1 MPFQQLRLLLWTIS
15 SGYPRDGVGIQ
26 PAVKTMRS
34 AMKIPGHTVLAFGLV
49 LCGLAVVGKAQNQPG
64 ATTPQASSSA
74 SNTTPAAHREN
85 YDPLLDLPPLPRGQ
99 VTLVGGTVV
108 NLDAVMNRMVV
119 QPFGGKQ
126 KMKVR
131 FDTRTRFYRDGK
143 PIQQREIQQGQRV
156 YLDTMLNG
164 DKVFAKSIWIQTAE
178 EPGIARGQ
186 IIDFDIARKILTVR
200 DELADQ
206 PLKMQLTSATVVR
219 KGDQP
224 ASLNDLTQGA
234 LVSVG
239 FGNQRQLRE
248 VTILATPGTVFA
260 FSGRVTYLDLSR
272 KLIALH
278 NNTDGKNY
286 DIFLDAVATNILRQ
300 LREGQNVTI
309 SAIFDGTR
317 YSARQ
322 IDLPGANS
330 AQPN

>member
-15 SGYPRDGVGIQ
+15 SGYPGDPVRIQ
-26 PAVKTMRS
+26 SAVKTMRD
-34 AMKIPGHTVLAFGLV
+34 ALKTLGHTVLFLSLV
-49 LCGLAVVGKAQNQPG
+49 ATSQAQNQSG
-64 ATTPQASSSA
+64 STPQPSTSA
-74 SNTTPAAHREN
+74 PNTTPAAHREN

-99 VTLVGGTVV
+99 VTLIGGTVV
-108 NLDAVMNRMVV
+108 NLDEVMNRMVV

-131 FDTRTRFYRDGK
+131 LDTRTHFYRDGK

-164 DKVFAKSIWIQTAE
+164 DKVFAKSIWIQTAAE
-178 EPGIARGQ
+178 GGIARGQ
-186 IIDFDIARKILTVR
+186 IVEFDIERKILTVR

-206 PLKMQLTSATVVR
+206 PVKMQLTAATVVH

-234 LVSVG
+234 LVTLG
-239 FGNQRQLRE
+239 FGTQRELRE
-248 VTILATPGTVFA
+248 VTIVATPGTVFSFA
-260 FSGRVTYLDLSR
+260 GRVTYLDLSR
-272 KLIALH
+272 KLIAIH
-278 NNTDGKNY
+278 NDSDGKSY

-300 LREGQNVTI
+300 LREGQNVTV
-309 SAIFDGTR
+309 SAVFDGTR

-322 IDLPGANS
+322 IDLPRANS
-330 AQPN
+330 AQQNQ